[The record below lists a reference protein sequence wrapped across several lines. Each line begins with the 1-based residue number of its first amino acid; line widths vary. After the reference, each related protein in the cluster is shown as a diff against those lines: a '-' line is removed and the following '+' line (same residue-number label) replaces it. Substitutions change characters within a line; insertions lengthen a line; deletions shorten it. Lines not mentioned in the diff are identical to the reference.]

1 MLVALRTGEHGRGRL
16 VVDGL
21 LRDRVAT
28 NVSLGRLNRAD
39 VAAMVDACCG
49 AVDVSGIVDAAEGVP
64 FFGDELLATGGR
76 LPRFFGES
84 VAARLQTLGNPQT
97 RCRAESDPG
106 PVPSR
111 VEVQRRRRLISLR
124 RIAGREYLGKSVDAA
139 RLGKAVEHAVARF

>member
-1 MLVALRTGEHGRGRL
+1 M
-16 VVDGL
+16 
-21 LRDRVAT
+21 
-28 NVSLGRLNRAD
+28 D
-39 VAAMVDACCG
+39 VT
-49 AVDVSGIVDAAEGVP
+49 GIVEAAEGVP

-84 VAARLQTLGNPQT
+84 VAVRLQTLGNPQT

-111 VEVQRRRRLISLR
+111 VEVQRHRRRISLR
-124 RIAGREYLGKSVDAA
+124 RMAGREYLGKSVDAA